1 MLSFYLS
8 QHDQGGVDDFL
19 ADLDSGDEGLAW
31 LAGGLCRPDDPLHG
45 GFFDSLGLG
54 AGGSPPLLAADVDGA
69 LDDVLASPLLLAA
82 PGGVPEE
89 DFDVDMF
96 FADGAPDDDS
106 GGLSSGASSNIM
118 SSHAAV
124 PLALPAASGQ
134 LADPCG
140 TPDGASAPAGFTA
153 PPVPARD
160 VLDIVAAPDTT
171 KPPLPAHDAVP
182 AKTPTTPSTPSGCVS
197 PVTSCET
204 EAAASPAS
212 LSPLLPAWSAPR
224 RKRHRPVTRRN
235 PSWLPKSWLHSD
247 TPPPA
252 LRATAASLEPGWR
265 RNRQRQRACSHCSNT
280 ETPQWRAGPRGP
292 GTLCNA
298 CGIRY
303 KQNGAL
309 FAAYRPCTSPGFDSG
324 KHSNRHR
331 KVVKLMEKHRKEL
344 LRQLVAPTLTSSR
357 EEEARRRSW
366 TCVRT

>member
-1 MLSFYLS
+1 
-8 QHDQGGVDDFL
+8 
-19 ADLDSGDEGLAW
+19 
-31 LAGGLCRPDDPLHG
+31 LCRPDDPLHG

-69 LDDVLASPLLLAA
+69 LDDVLAAPLLLAA

-224 RKRHRPVTRRN
+224 RKRHRPVTHRN
-235 PSWLPKSWLHSD
+235 PSWLPKSRLDSD
-247 TPPPA
+247 SPPPA
-252 LRATAASLEPGWR
+252 LRATAASLEPVRR
-265 RNRQRQRACSHCSNT
+265 RNRQRQRACSNT

-292 GTLCNA
+292 ARSATPAASGTSRTARCSRPTA
-298 CGIRY
+298 P
-303 KQNGAL
+303 APAPAST
-309 FAAYRPCTSPGFDSG
+309 AASTPTATGRSSSSWRSTGRSCSG
-324 KHSNRHR
+324 SSWPRLSHR
-331 KVVKLMEKHRKEL
+331 RG
-344 LRQLVAPTLTSSR
+344 
-357 EEEARRRSW
+357 RRRRGV
-366 TCVRT
+366 VRGRVYVRSDGIAASDIQSFLAFVIYH